1 MRLRLT
7 VYASICKAVP
17 RTTGKHL
24 ISSADVAEQAG
35 IHKDTLLRWLRQGV
49 VREPKRNRHGR
60 RMFTADEAAA
70 VVKVAKAEHPPSDT
84 DIILRDAVTAPPTV
98 ERLKKV
104 DWDFREA
111 KTSYLTHG
119 LHPYPA
125 KFIPQ
130 IPNALIQELSDVGST
145 VGDIFCGSGTTLVEG
160 MLLKR
165 NVIGID
171 ANPLACLISS
181 AKTTRLQEGDK
192 DSLLRLIERAFHLA
206 NEFATDGSPTLFPSA
221 KFGSNA
227 SRPQND
233 AIGFWFEPFITEE
246 LAEILSWCRKLQTES
261 ARSIALASFSAIVVN
276 VSRQDSD
283 TRYVRRE
290 KNLHPGDAFKRFA
303 QVLAEN
309 VSASEKFTELLEPN
323 ITCDIVHA
331 DLLTAP
337 KISPMD
343 LVVCSPPYPN
353 AFSYH
358 LYHMTRMVWLG
369 MDQPEF
375 KKREIGSHRKFSS
388 KGKNGATIETFQNEM
403 NAIFGWLKKS
413 IRQGGHACFVVG
425 NSIIRGQAH
434 DNADV
439 LRKAAVA
446 AGFSE
451 VATLSRNLKDTAKTF
466 NPKIGKIKTEKIVIF
481 QNTSVSYL

>member
-1 MRLRLT
+1 MQSMPAATIKSLF
-7 VYASICKAVP
+7 
-17 RTTGKHL
+17 
-24 ISSADVAEQAG
+24 SSAEVAERAG

-49 VREPKRNRHGR
+49 VREPRRNRHGWR
-60 RMFTADEAAA
+60 IFTPEEAAKVESFAKSEEPPSDLTMQLRDAA
-70 VVKVAKAEHPPSDT
+70 VVP
-84 DIILRDAVTAPPTV
+84 AVLDK
-98 ERLKKV
+98 LKKI

-111 KTSYLTHG
+111 KTNYLTHG

-145 VGDIFCGSGTTLVEG
+145 VGDIFCGSGTTLIEG

-165 NVIGID
+165 NVVGID
-171 ANPLACLISS
+171 ANPLACLISA
-181 AKTTRLQEGDK
+181 AKTTRLQDGDK
-192 DSLLRLIERAFHLA
+192 ELLTRLVERSSHLA
-206 NEFATDGSPTLFPSA
+206 DEFATDVSQTLFPVA
-221 KFGSNA
+221 KFISKA
-227 SRPQND
+227 PRPAD
-233 AIGFWFEPFITEE
+233 EAIGFWFDPFITEE
-246 LAEILSWCRKLQTES
+246 LAEILSWCRNLPTES
-261 ARSIALASFSAIVVN
+261 AQNIALASFSAIVVN

-290 KNLHPGDAFKRFA
+290 KNLRPGDAFRRFS
-303 QVLAEN
+303 QVLSEN
-309 VSASEKFTELLEPN
+309 ANASERFTEILEPN
-323 ITCDIVHA
+323 IACEIIHA
-331 DLLTAP
+331 DLLT
-337 KISPMD
+337 SPEIPALD

-388 KGKNGATIETFQNEM
+388 KGKNGATIETFQTEM
-403 NAIFGWLKKS
+403 NSIFGWLKAKV
-413 IRQGGHACFVVG
+413 RQGGHACFVVG

-434 DNADV
+434 DNAMV
-439 LRKAAVA
+439 LSNAAAA
-446 AGFSE
+446 AGFTQI
-451 VATLSRNLKDTAKTF
+451 AALMRNLKDTAKAF
-466 NPKIGKIKTEKIVIF
+466 NPKIGKIKTEKILIF

>member
-1 MRLRLT
+1 M
-7 VYASICKAVP
+7 P
-17 RTTGKHL
+17 RTTEKHL
-24 ISSADVAEQAG
+24 LTSADVAERAG
-35 IHKDTLLRWLRQGV
+35 VHKDTLLRWLRQGIV
-49 VREPKRNRHGR
+49 QEPKRNRHGWR
-60 RMFTADEAAA
+60 IFTFEEAAN
-70 VVKVAKAEHPPSDT
+70 VVKFAKAEHLPPET
-84 DIILRDAVTAPPTV
+84 GMMLRDTVTAPATV

-130 IPNALIQELSDVGST
+130 IPNALIQELSDVGGT

-165 NVIGID
+165 NVVGVD
-171 ANPLACLISS
+171 ANPLACLISA

-192 DSLLRLIERAFHLA
+192 DLLFRLTERASHLA
-206 NEFATDGSPTLFPSA
+206 NEFATDGSPTLFPAA

-227 SRPQND
+227 SRPQD
-233 AIGFWFEPFITEE
+233 EAIEFWFEPFITEE
-246 LAEILSWCRKLQTES
+246 LAEMLSWCRKLPTES
-261 ARSIALASFSAIVVN
+261 ARNVALASFSAIIVN

-290 KNLHPGDAFKRFA
+290 KNFRPGDAFKRFA
-303 QVLAEN
+303 QVLTEN

-323 ITCDIVHA
+323 ITCEIIHA
-331 DLLTAP
+331 DLLAAP
-337 KISPMD
+337 NIPPLD

-403 NAIFGWLKKS
+403 KTIFSWLKKS
-413 IRQGGHACFVVG
+413 LRQGGYACFVVG
-425 NSIIRGQAH
+425 NSIIRGQTY
-434 DNADV
+434 DNAEV
-439 LRKAAVA
+439 LRNAAVA
-446 AGFSE
+446 AGFTE
-451 VATLSRNLKDTAKTF
+451 VATLARNLKDTAKTF